1 MTTPLTSGR
10 WVASGASVSPPR
22 RKEGGC
28 GRCCYGAEFLGRAD
42 PEAAVAAMKVRGRWS
57 RAVPP
62 LLSYPASAPE
72 VPSLRL
78 SGYPPGT
85 SESSAE
91 GGPPPASGALTSRA
105 DVVGSRTFPTP
116 TAPPSASPRPGESPG
131 PTCTHA
137 WWAPLR
143 AGPCPRPRGPEADP
157 LVLASPSVPLP
168 TACPLPPRVLELAQM
183 LGAPRDCRRTETAGR
198 REKGLCGGS

>member
-10 WVASGASVSPPR
+10 WVASGGSVSPPR

-28 GRCCYGAEFLGRAD
+28 ARSCYGAEFSCRAD
-42 PEAAVAAMKVRGRWS
+42 PDAAVAAMKVRGRWG

-62 LLSYPASAPE
+62 LLFYPASAPE
-72 VPSLRL
+72 VPSFRL
-78 SGYPPGT
+78 SGYPAGT

-91 GGPPPASGALTSRA
+91 GGSPAGFWGPDPQGGCRGLP
-105 DVVGSRTFPTP
+105 DVSNSH
-116 TAPPSASPRPGESPG
+116 SASVSEPEAGGEAG
-131 PTCTHA
+131 PARTHA

-143 AGPCPRPRGPEADP
+143 AGPCPRPRGAEADP

-168 TACPLPPRVLELAQM
+168 TACPLPPRVLELTQM
-183 LGAPRDCRRTETAGR
+183 SGVPRDCRRTETAGR
-198 REKGLCGGS
+198 REKELCGES